1 MFNITVTLL
10 GGLAL
15 FLYGMKI
22 MSEGLQNATGDGLK
36 NILWKATNNRF
47 KGVLTGL
54 TITAT
59 IQSSSATTVMLVSFV
74 SAGLINLMQAAGIV
88 LGANIGTTVTGWV
101 VAIIGF
107 KFKIGILALPAIATG
122 FFIRFINR
130 DKVKAWGEFLLGFGM
145 LFLGLGIMSDSVGD
159 LRGSDV
165 IMNFMSTYRAT
176 GILSTIVVVLIGTAV
191 TMIIQSSSATMAMTM
206 ALAVNGM
213 IDFYTACAL
222 ILGENIGTTITA
234 NIAAAGSSVDAKRT
248 ARLHFLFNFFGVL
261 WIVLLMKQVFIPF
274 IDSIIPGDPFS
285 NDLAVKS
292 KIIADHMAAFHTGFN
307 VINTLVFLPF
317 LQYLARAAV
326 MMVPDEKKKGEEEEL
341 HLRYIS
347 TGLVS
352 VPAISLSQAKLEVE
366 RMMEV
371 VIEMYHKI
379 IEVFNN
385 PEAKLGETI
394 QQIQKL
400 ENHVDMLEVEISE
413 FLVRVSRNPLSKE
426 DSNEISTM
434 LNKVDQLES
443 IGDQCDALL
452 QLIRRKYDKK
462 LVFSNEGYSE
472 IREIAGKV
480 NEFLYLISRH
490 IGSIHSNIMT
500 EAEVLENR
508 INELRREFRKGHIR
522 RLSEDKCDIEQGIV
536 FLDMLTRFEKIG
548 DLAYN
553 IAETIS
559 GERIF

>member
-1 MFNITVTLL
+1 MFNIIITLL

-22 MSEGLQNATGDGLK
+22 MSEGLQTATGDGLK
-36 NILWKATNNRF
+36 KILWKATNNRF
-47 KGVLTGL
+47 KGVLTGFS
-54 TITAT
+54 ITAI

-74 SAGLINLMQAAGIV
+74 SAGLINLMQASGIV
-88 LGANIGTTVTGWV
+88 LGANIGTTVTGWI

-107 KFKIGILALPAIATG
+107 KFKIGMLALPSIAVG
-122 FFIRFINR
+122 FFIRFIKNE
-130 DKVKAWGEFLLGFGM
+130 KVYPWGDFLMGFGM
-145 LFLGLGIMSDSVGD
+145 LFLGLGIMSDSVGS
-159 LRGSDV
+159 LRGSEL
-165 IMNFMSTYRAT
+165 IMNFMSKYKAE
-176 GILSTIVVVLIGTAV
+176 GILSTIAVVAIGTVV
-191 TMIIQSSSATMAMTM
+191 TMVVQSSSATMAMTM

-234 NIAAAGSSVDAKRT
+234 NIAAAGSSIEAKRA
-248 ARLHFLFNFFGVL
+248 ARVHFLFNLFGVV
-261 WIVLLMKQVFIPF
+261 WILLLLRPVFIPA
-274 IDSIIPGDPFS
+274 IDYIIPGDPFS
-285 NDLAVKS
+285 TELSIRS
-292 KIIADHMAAFHTGFN
+292 KVIADHMAAFHTGFN
-307 VINTLVFLPF
+307 IINTIIFLPF
-317 LQYLARAAV
+317 LNYLAKAAIFL
-326 MMVPDEKKKGEEEEL
+326 VPEEKITDDHEEQ
-341 HLRYIS
+341 HLKYLS

-352 VPAISLSQAKLEVE
+352 VPAISLSQAKLEIE
-366 RMMEV
+366 RMMEI
-371 VIEMYHKI
+371 VIEMYQKT

-385 PEAKLGETI
+385 PESKLGESIIT
-394 QQIQKL
+394 IQKL
-400 ENHVDMLEVEISE
+400 ENHVDALEVEISE

-426 DSNEISTM
+426 DSTEITTM

-462 LVFSNEGYSE
+462 LNFSDEGRAE
-472 IREIAGKV
+472 INEIASKV
-480 NEFLYLISRH
+480 AEFLYLISRH
-490 IGSIHSNIMT
+490 IGSIHYQIMT
-500 EAEVLENR
+500 EAGVLENR
-508 INELRREFRKGHIR
+508 INELRKELRKGHMR
-522 RLSEDKCDIEQGIV
+522 RLKEEKCDIEQGIV